1 MFPGEG
7 DYVPSAALPARA
19 STIDALDEPTHVRFT
34 FLPKEPVQSSAS
46 LHIWHSNLYCK
57 NFFIDFIDP

>member
-46 LHIWHSNLYCK
+46 LHIWHKSINGS
-57 NFFIDFIDP
+57 